1 LPHQGASF
9 IVQSKTTEERK
20 RAMTMI
26 LPDRIEFNPQ
36 RDLLGRVSERGCR
49 NTGKGRLARP
59 AGAWA

>member
-1 LPHQGASF
+1 
-9 IVQSKTTEERK
+9 
-20 RAMTMI
+20 MTMI

-36 RDLLGRVSERGCR
+36 RDLLGRVNERGCR